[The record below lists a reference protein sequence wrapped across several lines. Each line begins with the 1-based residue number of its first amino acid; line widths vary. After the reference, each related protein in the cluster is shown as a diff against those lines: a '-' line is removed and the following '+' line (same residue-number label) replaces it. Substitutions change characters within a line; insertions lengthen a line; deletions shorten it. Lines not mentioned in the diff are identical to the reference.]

1 MAFELPELSF
11 AHDAL
16 EPHIDT
22 KTMQIHHGKHH
33 AGYTAKLNAA
43 VAGTDLEGKSIV
55 EILRG
60 LDMSNGALRNNGG
73 GYFNHNLFWEV
84 MSPNG
89 GGTPEGELA
98 SAINDAFAS
107 FEAFKDAF
115 SAAAA
120 TQFGSGW
127 AWLCVNKEGK
137 LEVCSTPN
145 QDNPLMPGVNCEGTP
160 ILGLDVWEHAYYLNY
175 QNRRPD
181 YIEAFFNVIN
191 WEKVASLYWSAAVD
205 KKA

>member
-60 LDMSNGALRNNGG
+60 LDMSNG
-73 GYFNHNLFWEV
+73 
-84 MSPNG
+84 
-89 GGTPEGELA
+89 
-98 SAINDAFAS
+98 
-107 FEAFKDAF
+107 
-115 SAAAA
+115 
-120 TQFGSGW
+120 GS
-127 AWLCVNKEGK
+127 
-137 LEVCSTPN
+137 S
-145 QDNPLMPGVNCEGTP
+145 
-160 ILGLDVWEHAYYLNY
+160 
-175 QNRRPD
+175 
-181 YIEAFFNVIN
+181 
-191 WEKVASLYWSAAVD
+191 
-205 KKA
+205 